1 MKDRALVILLVAN
14 IILTIL
20 ILGRV
25 RILGTDLDDVYS
37 KIENLSREVHDIDRE
52 IGDISR

>member
-1 MKDRALVILLVAN
+1 MKDRTLIILLVVN

-25 RILGTDLDDVYS
+25 RILRIDLDDVYS
-37 KIENLSREVHDIDRE
+37 KIEDLSREVHDIDRE
-52 IGDISR
+52 IGYISR